1 MSVSKSYRAVLPRL
15 RQDEFERLQRWS
27 SANCAVSAIFRDGG
41 PVIWLASKER
51 ARSKDAWMRS
61 VRRTLKRFLIDTTS
75 IKGRNW
81 LALASDDV
89 VRSEYEVANPPR
101 HANRAGKHS
110 EPVAAC
116 LKEGA
121 TEQLATSQDVTSQDV
136 DSERIVCL
144 QIGAKQSSAK
154 KRGGQ
159 GGIALQVIMEA

>member
-1 MSVSKSYRAVLPRL
+1 M
-15 RQDEFERLQRWS
+15 
-27 SANCAVSAIFRDGG
+27 
-41 PVIWLASKER
+41 IWLASKER

-61 VRRTLKRFLIDTTS
+61 VRRTLKRLLIDTTS

-101 HANRAGKHS
+101 HANRAEKHS
-110 EPVAAC
+110 EPAAAC

-121 TEQLATSQDVTSQDV
+121 TEQLGMSQGV

-144 QIGAKQSSAK
+144 QSGTKESGAKKS
-154 KRGGQ
+154 GQ
-159 GGIALQVIMEA
+159 GGIALQVIKEA

>member
-27 SANCAVSAIFRDGG
+27 SANCAVSAIFHDGG
-41 PVIWLASKER
+41 QVIWLPSKER

-61 VRRTLKRFLIDTTS
+61 ARRTLERLLIDTTS

-89 VRSEYEVANPPR
+89 VRAEYEVASCPR

-116 LKEGA
+116 LKEGT
-121 TEQLATSQDVTSQDV
+121 TEQLATSQHVS
-136 DSERIVCL
+136 SERIVCL
-144 QIGAKQSSAK
+144 QIGAKQSGAK
-154 KRGGQ
+154 KSGQ
-159 GGIALQVIMEA
+159 GGIALQVIKEA

>member
-27 SANCAVSAIFRDGG
+27 SANCAVSAIFHDGG
-41 PVIWLASKER
+41 QVIWLASKER

-61 VRRTLKRFLIDTTS
+61 VRRTLKRLLIDTTN

-89 VRSEYEVANPPR
+89 VRAESEVADRLRP
-101 HANRAGKHS
+101 ASRAEKHS
-110 EPVAAC
+110 ESVAAC
-116 LKEGA
+116 PKEGA
-121 TEQLATSQDVTSQDV
+121 TEQFATSQDV

-144 QIGAKQSSAK
+144 QSGTKESGAKKS
-154 KRGGQ
+154 GQ
-159 GGIALQVIMEA
+159 GGIALQVIKEA

>member
-27 SANCAVSAIFRDGG
+27 SANCAVSAIFRDG

-51 ARSKDAWMRS
+51 AHSKDAWMRS
-61 VRRTLKRFLIDTTS
+61 VRRTPQRLLIDTTS

-89 VRSEYEVANPPR
+89 VRSEYEVANRLRP
-101 HANRAGKHS
+101 ASRAEKHS
-110 EPVAAC
+110 ESVAAC
-116 LKEGA
+116 PKEGA
-121 TEQLATSQDVTSQDV
+121 TEQLATSQGV

-144 QIGAKQSSAK
+144 QIGPKQSGAK
-154 KRGGQ
+154 KSGQ
-159 GGIALQVIMEA
+159 GGIALQVIKEA